1 MEKISG
7 GVKVVSEVA
16 IEMRKAIIE
25 LAGNRDVFDSRMRW
39 LERAADRAGISYRTA
54 KSFFYCEAANPS
66 NSAVEMVR
74 AARARKQA
82 DDALHNAATET
93 YADLRVRIERLE
105 TALRVADADFHR
117 DQIDALRRMAGDP
130 DSPLD

>member
-25 LAGNRDVFDSRMRW
+25 LAGNRDIFDSRMRW

-82 DDALHNAATET
+82 DDALLDTATET
-93 YADLRVRIERLE
+93 YADLRARIERIE
-105 TALRVADADFHR
+105 ASLRVADADFHR

-130 DSPLD
+130 DSSVD